1 MQVSISHDRVSTG
14 QLEEEVVKGVT
25 ALKPKLTFREG
36 LFPLRKKSKVRPAS
50 GRKFKSVVCGRGH
63 HIWRPL
69 RAPPALSVWN
79 RLNCSHSVINTSEKA
94 VTGIQ

>member
-1 MQVSISHDRVSTG
+1 MQVSLSHDRVSTG
-14 QLEEEVVKGVT
+14 QLEEEVVNGAT
-25 ALKPKLTFREG
+25 ALKPHLTLERGYFLLE
-36 LFPLRKKSKVRPAS
+36 KSKVRPAS

-69 RAPPALSVWN
+69 RVPPALSVWN